1 MQHYKSVLLTH
12 LFVVFFFLL
21 FCLFNMYLCYI
32 VETSK
37 GSQRLVIQYWV
48 GNIHDKASHA
58 LKVILMKCYIS
69 GSGFDSGSHVIASSD
84 ILNPRDGHPIRYYL
98 WPTLLSRR
106 HGDVLNKGRVILK
119 ADG

>member
-1 MQHYKSVLLTH
+1 
-12 LFVVFFFLL
+12 
-21 FCLFNMYLCYI
+21 MYLCYI